1 MEDEDGMMRVPVLAF
16 ALRLALGSCPG
27 VRSPLG
33 SRSRQP
39 RAACALSSRFF
50 FFCGVE
56 DPGIVFQLLDFHVS
70 HFSECRAYFLS
81 LLYFR
86 FSLVFSKK
94 LLWRCSF

>member
-1 MEDEDGMMRVPVLAF
+1 MMRVLVQAF
-16 ALRLALGSCPG
+16 ALRLALGRGS
-27 VRSPLG
+27 LG
-33 SRSRQP
+33 L
-39 RAACALSSRFF
+39 RAPCRRVS

>member
-1 MEDEDGMMRVPVLAF
+1 MVAEKPSIAETAF
-16 ALRLALGSCPG
+16 ALRWALGRGS
-27 VRSPLG
+27 LG
-33 SRSRQP
+33 LRTPCRRVS
-39 RAACALSSRFF
+39 

-86 FSLVFSKK
+86 FSLVFLRNYYGVVLSNQPSAY
-94 LLWRCSF
+94 LHSRVPDVI